1 MTNLSSGTITIAID
15 AMGGD
20 KAPESV
26 IRGAE
31 LFLNTYEDRSAYF
44 RIYGNRND
52 INHLVNDCPKL
63 KDHSELFHTESVVS
77 PDEKPSAALRSGR
90 KSSMQLAI
98 NSVKDKTA
106 HCCVSA
112 GNTGALMA
120 MSKVTL
126 RQIPGIHRPAI
137 CAIFPTMKNKQ
148 IAMLDL
154 GANVECD
161 ATNLYQ
167 FAIMGEAF
175 AKVVLKNRAPKIGVL
190 NIGSED
196 MKGKD
201 SVKLAHKML
210 NETNLPLDYRG
221 YVEGNEILQGNVDV
235 IVTDG
240 FSGNIALKS
249 IEGSVKLFSKIM
261 KDGFTSSFV
270 AMIGYLFAKKS
281 LKKTKS
287 KLDPRYFN
295 GAMFVGLKG
304 IVVKS
309 HGSMDDVGIANAI
322 KVAYDLA
329 QSKIQE
335 QIAEELQESVIS
347 DI

>member
-1 MTNLSSGTITIAID
+1 MTSLSSGTINIAID

-26 IRGAE
+26 ILGAE
-31 LFLNTYEDRSAYF
+31 LFLKKYPKKKSYFKIFGDR
-44 RIYGNRND
+44 NK
-52 INHLVNDCPKL
+52 INHLVKRCELLSDR
-63 KDHSELFHTESVVS
+63 SELIHTDQAVS
-77 PDEKPSAALRSGR
+77 PDEKPSSAIRNCR
-90 KSSMQLAI
+90 QSSMQLAI
-98 NSVKDKTA
+98 DSVKNKEAD
-106 HCCVSA
+106 CCVSA

-120 MSKVTL
+120 MSKITL
-126 RQIPGIHRPAI
+126 RPMNGINRPAI
-137 CAIFPTMKNKQ
+137 CAIFPTIKKQ

-175 AKVVLKNRAPKIGVL
+175 AKIALNIRTPKIGLL

-196 MKGKD
+196 LKGKD
-201 SVKLAHKML
+201 SVQLAHKML

-221 YVEGNEILQGNVDV
+221 YVEGNQIVQGNHDV

-249 IEGSVKLFSKIM
+249 IEGAVKFFKHVIAEGFKSSILSK
-261 KDGFTSSFV
+261 
-270 AMIGYLFAKKS
+270 IGYLLSKS
-281 LKKTKS
+281 AMNKTKDY
-287 KLDPRYFN
+287 LDPRKFN

-309 HGSMDDVGIANAI
+309 HGSMDEIGFANAI

-329 QSKIQE
+329 AAKIQD
-335 QIAEELQESVIS
+335 QIAEELKESVIS

>member
-1 MTNLSSGTITIAID
+1 MTKMSSGSITIAID

-26 IRGAE
+26 IHGAE
-31 LFLNTYEDRSAYF
+31 LFLKKYPKKNSYF
-44 RIYGNRND
+44 RIYGDRNK
-52 INHLVNDCPKL
+52 INSLVRECELLRDN
-63 KDHSELFHTESVVS
+63 SELIHTDQAVS
-77 PDEKPSAALRSGR
+77 PDEKPSMALRTGR

-98 NSVKDKTA
+98 NSVKAKESN
-106 HCCVSA
+106 CCVSA

-120 MSKVTL
+120 MAKITL
-126 RQIPGIHRPAI
+126 RPMHGIHRPAI
-137 CAIFPTMKNKQ
+137 CAIFPTMKKQ

-161 ATNLYQ
+161 ANNLYQ

-175 AKVVLKNRAPKIGVL
+175 ARVALNVRVPRIGLL

-196 MKGKD
+196 LKGKD
-201 SVKLAHKML
+201 SVQLAHKML
-210 NETNLPLDYRG
+210 NDTNLPLDYRG
-221 YVEGNEILQGNVDV
+221 YVEGNQIVQGNHDV

-249 IEGSVKLFSKIM
+249 IEGAVKLFKHMMTEGFKSSILSK
-261 KDGFTSSFV
+261 
-270 AMIGYLFAKKS
+270 IGYLMSKKAMKS
-281 LKKTKS
+281 TKDA
-287 KLDPRYFN
+287 LDPRYFN

-329 QSKIQE
+329 AAKIQE
-335 QIAEELQESVIS
+335 QIAEELNESVIS